1 MMIDLI
7 VALVTVFIIMV
18 CCELLLSQPESKPL
32 RTPIANRFNKVSKNL
47 GDWWEAIGLEE
58 E

>member
-1 MMIDLI
+1 MIDLV
-7 VALVTVFIIMV
+7 VALITVFVIMV
-18 CCELLLSQPESKPL
+18 CCELLLRQQESKPL
-32 RTPIANRFNKVSKNL
+32 QTPTTNRFNKLSKNL